1 MVRRY
6 PHYHIITLDLLTYA
20 GNLANLA
27 DVLNAPN
34 HEFVRGDITDAH
46 LINELFAR
54 YHFDG
59 VIHLA
64 AESHVDRSIHEP
76 LAFVKTNV
84 EGTAVLLEAARQ
96 AWGEQTKGKRFYQVS
111 TDEVYGALGQEGC
124 FTVETPYHPRSPY
137 AASKAGADH
146 LVGAYHH
153 TYGLPTLISNCT
165 NNYGPYQFPEKL
177 IPLTILRIQQNQPIP
192 IYGRGENVRDWLWV
206 GDHVT
211 AIDRIFHQGT
221 PGHTYLVG
229 ARNEWRNIDLVRTIC
244 DLADE
249 YMGRPR
255 GTSRRLITFVKDREG
270 HDFRYAIDP
279 STTEALGWS
288 PAQSMTEG
296 LRKTIE
302 WYMTQQEWVAQVLS
316 GEYRHFF
323 ERHYKSR
330 WHA

>member
-6 PHYHIITLDLLTYA
+6 PHYHIVTLDLLTYA

-27 DVLNAPN
+27 DVLDEP
-34 HEFVRGDITDAH
+34 HHTFIRGDVTDAA
-46 LINELFAR
+46 LVNKLFAQ
-54 YHFDG
+54 YAFDG

-64 AESHVDRSIHEP
+64 AESHVDRSIHHP
-76 LAFVKTNV
+76 LSFVKTNV

-96 AWGEQTKGKRFYQVS
+96 TWGEQTEGKRFYQIS
-111 TDEVYGALGQEGC
+111 TDEVYGALGQEGR
-124 FTVETPYHPRSPY
+124 FTVDTPYRPRSPY
-137 AASKAGADH
+137 AASKGGADH

-211 AIDRIFHQGT
+211 AIDRIFHQGA

-244 DLADE
+244 DLTDE
-249 YMGRPR
+249 YLGRPR

-279 STTEALGWS
+279 STTEALGWR

-296 LRKTIE
+296 LRNTIE

>member
-6 PHYHIITLDLLTYA
+6 PHYHIVTLDLLTYA

-27 DVLNAPN
+27 DVLDEP
-34 HEFVRGDITDAH
+34 HHTFIRGDVTDAA
-46 LINELFAR
+46 LVNKLFAQ
-54 YHFDG
+54 YAFDG

-64 AESHVDRSIHEP
+64 AESHVDRSIHHP
-76 LAFVKTNV
+76 LSFVKTNV

-96 AWGEQTKGKRFYQVS
+96 TWGEQTEGKRFYQIS
-111 TDEVYGALGQEGC
+111 TDEVYGALVQEGP
-124 FTVETPYHPRSPY
+124 FPMDTPYRPRSPY
-137 AASKAGADH
+137 AASKGGADH

-211 AIDRIFHQGT
+211 AIDRIFHQGA

-244 DLADE
+244 DLTDE
-249 YMGRPR
+249 YLGRPR

-279 STTEALGWS
+279 TTTEALGWR

-296 LRKTIE
+296 LRNTIE

>member
-6 PHYHIITLDLLTYA
+6 PHYHIVTLDLLTYA

-27 DVLNAPN
+27 DVLDEP
-34 HEFVRGDITDAH
+34 HHTFIRGDVTDAA
-46 LINELFAR
+46 LVNKLFAQ
-54 YHFDG
+54 YAFDG

-64 AESHVDRSIHEP
+64 AESHVDRSIHHP
-76 LAFVKTNV
+76 LSFVKTNV

-96 AWGEQTKGKRFYQVS
+96 TWGEQTEGKRFYQIS
-111 TDEVYGALGQEGC
+111 TDEVYGALGQEGR
-124 FTVETPYHPRSPY
+124 FTVDTPYRPRSPY
-137 AASKAGADH
+137 AASKGGADH

-211 AIDRIFHQGT
+211 AIDRIFHQGA

-244 DLADE
+244 DLTDE
-249 YMGRPR
+249 YLGRPR

-279 STTEALGWS
+279 TTTEALGWR

-296 LRKTIE
+296 LRNTIE